1 MATEWL
7 INVLG
12 DDNGGET
19 DIIATKDSSG
29 L

>member
-12 DDNGGET
+12 DDNGRET
-19 DIIATKDSSG
+19 DIIATKDDSG
-29 L
+29 V